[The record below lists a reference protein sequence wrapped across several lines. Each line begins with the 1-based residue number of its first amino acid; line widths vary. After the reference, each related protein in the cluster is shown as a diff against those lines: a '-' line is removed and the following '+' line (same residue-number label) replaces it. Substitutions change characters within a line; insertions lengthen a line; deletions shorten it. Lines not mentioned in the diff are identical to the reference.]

1 MPGYTVRAMARSKAL
16 TFETVREIALKLP
29 GTEEGL
35 AYGTPVLRVNGHI
48 FTGIPI
54 NKEVEPNSLGIWL
67 TDFDQ
72 RDALIE
78 EEPETYYV
86 KPHYLSYP
94 IVLVRLGRVSRE
106 ALEDLVTGAH
116 RANARR
122 PPAKR
127 RAKKTTTRKRR

>member
-1 MPGYTVRAMARSKAL
+1 MARKKEI
-16 TFETVREIALKLP
+16 TFDTVREIGLKLP
-29 GTEEGL
+29 GAEEGL

-67 TDFDQ
+67 TDFEQ
-72 RDALIE
+72 RDALIDE
-78 EEPETYYV
+78 DPSTYYLR
-86 KPHYLSYP
+86 PHYESYP
-94 IVLVRLGRVSRE
+94 IVLVRLSRVTHE
-106 ALEDLVTGAH
+106 ALEDLVIGAH

-127 RAKKTTTRKRR
+127 RATKRRTKKTK

>member
-1 MPGYTVRAMARSKAL
+1 MARKKVI
-16 TFETVREIALKLP
+16 TFDTVREIGLKLP
-29 GTEEGL
+29 GVEEGL

-54 NKEVEPNSLGIWL
+54 NREVEPNSLGVWL

-106 ALEDLVTGAH
+106 ALEDLVIGAH

-127 RAKKTTTRKRR
+127 RAKNPRKRKRG

>member
-1 MPGYTVRAMARSKAL
+1 M
-16 TFETVREIALKLP
+16 REIALTLP
-29 GTEEGL
+29 GAEEGT

-54 NKEVEPNSLGIWL
+54 NKEVEPNSLGVWL

-86 KPHYLSYP
+86 QPSDRINPRHTSRLPLRPHAMDGHERLLLDGLDWHWANLAAASGFEEGVGVGA
-94 IVLVRLGRVSRE
+94 VLF
-106 ALEDLVTGAH
+106 
-116 RANARR
+116 RR
-122 PPAKR
+122 
-127 RAKKTTTRKRR
+127 T

>member
-1 MPGYTVRAMARSKAL
+1 MARKAAI
-16 TFETVREIALKLP
+16 TFDMVREIASKLP
-29 GTEEGL
+29 GVEEST

-67 TDFDQ
+67 TDVEQ

-86 KPHYLSYP
+86 KPHYQSYP

-106 ALEDLVTGAH
+106 ALEDLVIGAH

-127 RAKKTTTRKRR
+127 RAKNPRKRKRG

>member
-1 MPGYTVRAMARSKAL
+1 VSGAGYTVAPMARKQAI
-16 TFETVREIALKLP
+16 TFETVREIARKLP

-67 TDFDQ
+67 TDVEQ

-86 KPHYLSYP
+86 KPHYESYP
-94 IVLVRLGRVSRE
+94 IVLVRLSRVSRE
-106 ALEDLVTGAH
+106 ALEDLVVGAH
-116 RANARR
+116 RANSRR
-122 PPAKR
+122 PPAKG
-127 RAKKTTTRKRR
+127 RAKKTRTRR